1 LTSSRSAVTISA
13 MPQAFLSLKALSKNF
28 RARCAVRGVSLDVE
42 RGQIV
47 GLLGPNG
54 AGKSTTIN
62 MLAGFLT
69 PSSGDVLWEGR
80 SIFSRMREWRRTIGV
95 VLEDLCLFEY
105 LTLREHLLLQG
116 RLYGLSAGETAKRTD
131 ELLDFFRLKE
141 LAEVPA
147 REASQ
152 GSRKKLAFGLGLI
165 HSPDVLLLDEALNGI
180 DAVVVKDV
188 KELLRRMS
196 RRGAAVVFSSHVLD
210 AAQTLIDRCV
220 IIDDGKIAG
229 NAPLS
234 ELTADGRSLED
245 VYVETVGSGRTAA
258 GLAWLS

>member
-1 LTSSRSAVTISA
+1 
-13 MPQAFLSLKALSKNF
+13 MPEPFLSLHALSKNF
-28 RARCAVRGVSLDVE
+28 RARSAVRGISLDVE

-62 MLAGFLT
+62 MLAGFLA
-69 PSSGDVLWEGR
+69 PSSGDILWEGR
-80 SIFSRMREWRRTIGV
+80 SILSRMRQWRRTIGV

-105 LTLREHLLLQG
+105 LTLREHFLLQG
-116 RLYGLSAGETAKRTD
+116 RLYGLSEAETAKRTD

-141 LAEVPA
+141 FAEVAA

-165 HSPDVLLLDEALNGI
+165 HSPEVLLLDEAFNGI
-180 DAVVVKDV
+180 DAVAVKDL
-188 KELLRRMS
+188 KELLRAMA
-196 RRGAAVVFSSHVLD
+196 RRGATVVFSSHVLD

-220 IIDDGKIAG
+220 IVNEG
-229 NAPLS
+229 NIVVDAPLS
-234 ELTADGRSLED
+234 GVTAGGRSLED
-245 VYVETVGSGRTAA
+245 AYVETVGGRARDSA
-258 GLAWLS
+258 VLSWLS